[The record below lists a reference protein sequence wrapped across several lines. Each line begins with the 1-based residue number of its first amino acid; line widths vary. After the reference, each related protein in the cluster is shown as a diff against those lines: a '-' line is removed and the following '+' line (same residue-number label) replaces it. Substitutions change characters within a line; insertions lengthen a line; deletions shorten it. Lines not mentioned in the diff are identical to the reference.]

1 MRISSFPSSVH
12 KYNCFPDYM
21 EFGIISTPFLHIF
34 GFQGVGTFILDPNFY
49 DHSVSFSDMAAVP
62 ARML

>member
-1 MRISSFPSSVH
+1 
-12 KYNCFPDYM
+12 M

-62 ARML
+62 ARMLWAKTAFLLSWQN